1 MRDIY
6 QGVYINLARSQK
18 RNEYIKNHLQ
28 EIGLLPYFQRFEAL
42 DGDTFCPSMG
52 GKTLTFYEKACFAS
66 HLAIM
71 KQLAGHGKHLHIVE
85 DDAYMHKNTKNV
97 LNQALKQKSVSDTW
111 DILYLGLYHPI
122 EESVYRYIRDNQAL
136 EDSLHL
142 FDVRSVP
149 RSIFGAFS
157 LVIHKDSIA
166 KVVEM
171 LERDLYRTQID
182 HLYRRYILEGSL
194 RGSSFLPMLAYPRA
208 DIFDSDMKNRTISS
222 DLLLSDELFAFSLK
236 ALFQGTSMRE
246 IYDEI
251 ILFATKNKIPISHT
265 TTNPA
270 LNDVLEAIKQSAQP
284 VLDKRKAYFA
294 KRDK

>member
-1 MRDIY
+1 MRVIY
-6 QGVYINLARSQK
+6 QGIYINLARSQK

-42 DGDTFCPSMG
+42 DGDTFCPTTG
-52 GKTLTFYEKACFAS
+52 GKVLTFYEKACFSS
-66 HLAIM
+66 HLTIM
-71 KQLAGHGKHLHIVE
+71 KQLAGQGKHLHIVE

-97 LNQALKQKSVSDTW
+97 LNQALKQEGVSDTW

-136 EDSLHL
+136 ENSLHL

-157 LVIHKDSIA
+157 LIIHKDSIA

-208 DIFDSDMKNRTISS
+208 DAFSSNMKNRTIPA
-222 DLLLSDELFAFSLK
+222 DLLFSDELFALSLR
-236 ALFQGTSMRE
+236 ALFQGTDMRE
-246 IYDEI
+246 IYDKI
-251 ILFATKNKIPISHT
+251 IAFTRNNQIST
-265 TTNPA
+265 SSQIINPT
-270 LNDVLEAIKQSAQP
+270 LSDVLEALKQSAQP
-284 VLDKRKAYFA
+284 VLDKRKAYLT